1 MDMEECKG
9 KLAPRLVRMHV
20 ETVANLSLLIETEAT
35 VALLRSFSSLSGTSL
50 ALVAFSINEW

>member
-1 MDMEECKG
+1 MQRE
-9 KLAPRLVRMHV
+9 ASPSTRTYAVFV
-20 ETVANLSLLIETEAT
+20 EKVANLSLLIETEAT